1 MQCDLRSRYMASA
14 PEDVDDV
21 DRSSDNN
28 YVLHVSCKAGIQC
41 TLVE

>member
-1 MQCDLRSRYMASA
+1 MQCDLRSRYMAS

-28 YVLHVSCKAGIQC
+28 YVLSCKAGIQC